1 MKNLNDF
8 ISEEDKKKEGIK
20 PEKSKNRGADDK
32 KYVRLMEKYKLARR
46 GDKDEANK
54 ILKQAFTLAKDGD
67 VSKQAIT
74 AGAYI

>member
-8 ISEEDKKKEGIK
+8 ISEEDKKKDSVK
-20 PEKSKNRGADDK
+20 AVKSNERGADDK
-32 KYVRLMEKYKLARR
+32 KYVRLMEKYKRMRR

>member
-8 ISEEDKKKEGIK
+8 ISEEDKKKEGVK
-20 PEKSKNRGADDK
+20 PVKSNERGADDK
-32 KYVRLMEKYKLARR
+32 KYVRLMEKYKRMR
-46 GDKDEANK
+46 HGDKDAANK

>member
-8 ISEEDKKKEGIK
+8 ISEEDKKKEGIR
-20 PEKSKNRGADDK
+20 PESNTNRGADDK
-32 KYVRLMEKYKLARR
+32 KYVRLMEKYKRARR

-54 ILKQAFTLAKDGD
+54 ILKQAFTLAKEGD

>member
-8 ISEEDKKKEGIK
+8 ISEEDKKKESVRPVK
-20 PEKSKNRGADDK
+20 DSKRGADDQ
-32 KYVRLMEKYKLARR
+32 KYVRLMEKYKRARR

>member
-8 ISEEDKKKEGIK
+8 ISEEDKKKESVRPVK
-20 PEKSKNRGADDK
+20 DSKRGADDQ
-32 KYVRLMEKYKLARR
+32 KYVRLMEKYKTMRR
-46 GDKDEANK
+46 SDKDEANK
-54 ILKQAFTLAKDGD
+54 ILKQAFTLARDGD

>member
-20 PEKSKNRGADDK
+20 PEKSSSRGADDK
-32 KYVRLMEKYKLARR
+32 KYIRLMEKYKRARH

-67 VSKQAIT
+67 VSKQALV